1 MNLILFIARFL
12 LISRNGATTF
22 VTVVY
27 NRKFHN
33 KYLTHIILHKVVVL
47 LFLSLSLLWK
57 FSNEIFFFSRFHAWR
72 NLETFDCIIVFI
84 SRYSSYFRNNKN
96 GMELRKDNREEEKEI
111 VFINFLIF
119 TSLISSIYRQ
129 SVYSIFNIIVM

>member
-57 FSNEIFFFSRFHAWR
+57 FSNEIFFFRTVSRFHGWR
-72 NLETFDCIIVFI
+72 NLGTFDCIIVFI

-119 TSLISSIYRQ
+119 TSLISFIYRQ
-129 SVYSIFNIIVM
+129 SIPSLI

>member
-33 KYLTHIILHKVVVL
+33 KYLTHIILHKIASFFF
-47 LFLSLSLLWK
+47 FLSL
-57 FSNEIFFFSRFHAWR
+57 FFENFPMRFFFSRFHGWR
-72 NLETFDCIIVFI
+72 NLGTFDCIIVFI

-119 TSLISSIYRQ
+119 ISLISSIYRQ
-129 SVYSIFNIIVM
+129 SVYSIFNIIIM

>member
-33 KYLTHIILHKVVVL
+33 KYLTHIILHKIASFFF
-47 LFLSLSLLWK
+47 FLSL
-57 FSNEIFFFSRFHAWR
+57 FFENFPMRFFFLEQFQDFTVEETWELLIVLLYSSRGIHHT
-72 NLETFDCIIVFI
+72 LETI
-84 SRYSSYFRNNKN
+84 K
-96 GMELRKDNREEEKEI
+96 MEWN
-111 VFINFLIF
+111 
-119 TSLISSIYRQ
+119 
-129 SVYSIFNIIVM
+129 